1 VPKKML
7 IVDDDPLVVRMLKMT
22 FDLEGY
28 DVATAFDGEEG
39 LARAREFMPDV
50 ILCDIMMPK
59 LDGLAVTR
67 ALKADAA
74 TKGIP
79 IVLCSAKTSDADVKA
94 GKEAGADDYVTKPFQ
109 VKALAAR
116 VAGLLA

>member
-1 VPKKML
+1 ML

-28 DVATAFDGEEG
+28 KVSTASDGEEG
-39 LARAREFMPDV
+39 LRRAREDKPDI

-59 LDGLAVTR
+59 LDGLAVVR
-67 ALKADAA
+67 ALKSDAA
-74 TKGIP
+74 TKDIP
-79 IVLCSAKTSDADVKA
+79 IVLCSAKTSAADVELGKA
-94 GKEAGADDYVTKPFQ
+94 AGADDYVTKPFQ

-116 VAGLLA
+116 VAALLA

>member
-1 VPKKML
+1 ML
-7 IVDDDPLVVRMLKMT
+7 IVDDDPMVVRMLKMT

-28 DVATAFDGEEG
+28 TVTTAADGEEG
-39 LARAREFMPDV
+39 LRCAREQMPDI

-67 ALKADAA
+67 ALKGDAA
-74 TKGIP
+74 TKAIP
-79 IVLCSAKTSDADVKA
+79 IVLCSAKTSDADVKR
-94 GKEAGADDYVTKPFQ
+94 GKDAGADDYVTKPFQ

-116 VAGLLA
+116 IAALLA